1 MSSSYQSVPIQE
13 ITQSKPDTTEEEEE
27 GDEDEEDDEEQ
38 KKSFMRS
45 LDSLQKIL
53 LEFQVLTGL
62 VASYCERVSN
72 LFQWEEAPLSNLWAA
87 LLLLTALLLWL
98 LGLRTLLLLW
108 GLNKFTKK
116 LRDSNPVTTN
126 EIDNLL
132 LRVPD
137 YEMVL
142 DAKEIYS

>member
-1 MSSSYQSVPIQE
+1 MVQLK
-13 ITQSKPDTTEEEEE
+13 TDTEEEEVDE
-27 GDEDEEDDEEQ
+27 EEEDEEEE
-38 KKSFMRS
+38 KKSFMKN

-53 LEFQVLTGL
+53 LEFQVGTGL
-62 VASYCERVSN
+62 VASYCERISN
-72 LFQWEEAPLSNLWAA
+72 LFQFEEPFLTKLWSAG
-87 LLLLTALLLWL
+87 LLITAGLLWL
-98 LGLRTLLLLW
+98 LGLRTILLLW
-108 GLNKFTKK
+108 GINKFTKK

-142 DAKEIYS
+142 DSKEIYN

>member
-13 ITQSKPDTTEEEEE
+13 ITQSKPDTTEEEE

-72 LFQWEEAPLSNLWAA
+72 LFQWEEAALSNLWAA
-87 LLLLTALLLWL
+87 LLLLTSLLLWL

>member
-1 MSSSYQSVPIQE
+1 MVQLK
-13 ITQSKPDTTEEEEE
+13 TDTEEEEVDE
-27 GDEDEEDDEEQ
+27 EEEDEEEE
-38 KKSFMRS
+38 KKSFMKN

-53 LEFQVLTGL
+53 LEFQVGTGL
-62 VASYCERVSN
+62 VASYCERISN
-72 LFQWEEAPLSNLWAA
+72 LFQFEEPFLTNLWSAG
-87 LLLLTALLLWL
+87 LLITAGLLWL
-98 LGLRTLLLLW
+98 LGLRTILLLW
-108 GLNKFTKK
+108 GINKFTKK

-142 DAKEIYS
+142 DSKEIYN